1 MAELFDATL
10 RPNDDPMTRNELV
23 AAMQQ
28 CDVLVPT
35 VTDTLDAG
43 VMAEVGPD
51 LKLIA
56 NFGIGV
62 DHMDLTAAR
71 EAGIIVTNTPGVF
84 TEDTAD
90 MTMALILSISRRL
103 VDGIRLVHSQNWRG
117 WSPTHMLGHRVGGR
131 ILGIVGMGRI
141 GQAVARRAKAFN
153 LSVHYHSR
161 HRLPTE
167 LETELGAV
175 WHGSIDTLLRV
186 ADIVSVHM
194 PHTPETHGMISAER
208 IATMKPNATF
218 INTARG
224 EICDEQALITA
235 LETGR
240 IAGAGLDVFG
250 HEPAV
255 DPRLLSMPN
264 VILIPHMGS
273 ATHEGREESGQRVIA
288 NIRAWV
294 DGHRPPDQ
302 VLSEWV

>member
-1 MAELFDATL
+1 
-10 RPNDDPMTRNELV
+10 
-23 AAMQQ
+23 
-28 CDVLVPT
+28 
-35 VTDTLDAG
+35 
-43 VMAEVGPD
+43 
-51 LKLIA
+51 
-56 NFGIGV
+56 
-62 DHMDLTAAR
+62 
-71 EAGIIVTNTPGVF
+71 
-84 TEDTAD
+84 
-90 MTMALILSISRRL
+90 
-103 VDGIRLVHSQNWRG
+103 
-117 WSPTHMLGHRVGGR
+117 MLGHRVGGR

-153 LSVHYHSR
+153 LSIHYHSR
-161 HRLPTE
+161 HRLPPKLEAE
-167 LETELGAV
+167 LSAV

-186 ADIVSVHM
+186 SDIVSIHT

-208 IATMKPNATF
+208 IATMKPTATL

-224 EICDEQALITA
+224 EVCDEGALITA

-255 DPRLLSMPN
+255 DPRLLTMPN

-302 VLSEWV
+302 VLAEWV